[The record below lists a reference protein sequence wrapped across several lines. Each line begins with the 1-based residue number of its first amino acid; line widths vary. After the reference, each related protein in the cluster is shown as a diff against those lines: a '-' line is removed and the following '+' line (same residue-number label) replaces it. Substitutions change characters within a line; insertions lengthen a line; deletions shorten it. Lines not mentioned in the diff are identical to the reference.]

1 VKAKAKTKG
10 GKAKASAV
18 ANVTINMAKRGG
30 GGGNR
35 APRNTP
41 RFPFMGAGQG
51 NIALENQFGRLF
63 QQIQS
68 NLIPKT
74 GQGQP
79 VAPPEIELPEQK
91 QNNII
96 HLGDLANHPV
106 VRDLHRQE
114 FIRDQFDRN
123 EALSHSYDLDPSIDS
138 GDPSQVR
145 SIPFSRASFGSLND
159 SDISGLNLPNPVG
172 VAQFPP
178 QRFIIEEENSN
189 AIVPRVP
196 NQVAFNSI
204 TDYINSPSDRIFSS
218 PIPTGRVR
226 LTAPPTSNQ
235 VAIYGV
241 SPYGYYGKN
250 NQPRVKPPQ
259 ADERSYISE
268 RTGLPKL
275 ERPPRGN
282 YNRS

>member
-1 VKAKAKTKG
+1 VKAKVKTKG

-30 GGGNR
+30 GNR

-51 NIALENQFGRLF
+51 NMALENQLGRLF

-74 GQGQP
+74 DQGQP
-79 VAPPEIELPEQK
+79 VAPPERELPEQ
-91 QNNII
+91 QQSNII
-96 HLGDLANHPV
+96 HLGDLVNNPV

-145 SIPFSRASFGSLND
+145 SIPFGRINFGSLPD
-159 SDISGLNLPNPVG
+159 SESGLQLPVG
-172 VAQFPP
+172 IREQFPP
-178 QRFIIEEENSN
+178 QHAIIEEEKSN
-189 AIVPRVP
+189 AIIPRVP
-196 NQVAFNSI
+196 NQVPVNSI
-204 TDYINSPSDRIFSS
+204 TDYLNSPI
-218 PIPTGRVR
+218 GRVR
-226 LTAPPTSNQ
+226 QTPFPTIEQ
-235 VAIYGV
+235 QATYGF
-241 SPYGYYGKN
+241 SPFGYYGQTNK
-250 NQPRVKPPQ
+250 PRTKAPQ
-259 ADERSYISE
+259 ADERSYISFKS
-268 RTGLPKL
+268 GLPKL
-275 ERPPRGN
+275 ERKPRGE
-282 YNRS
+282 YKKKD